1 MDDPRTLHAS
11 EQKIMQ
17 RQISDLEGRL
27 LQSRALIDRAL
38 TRLALAQAASGE
50 AEDGLAFAA
59 GPAAAGQKRILVV
72 DDDPT
77 IRRLVADLLHNEG
90 YEVLQAPDGAA
101 GVALAE
107 AHRPDLIL
115 LDLAMPRTSGLE
127 VLENLRRNDPTREIP
142 VIVVSAYAP
151 LLSADLRAGATSV
164 LQKPFA
170 VDALLEEVEQVVSER
185 AQVIERQPA

>member
-1 MDDPRTLHAS
+1 MR
-11 EQKIMQ
+11 

-38 TRLALAQAASGE
+38 TRLALAQAASSG
-50 AEDGLAFAA
+50 AEDGLALAA
-59 GPAAAGQKRILVV
+59 VPATNGQKRILVV

-77 IRRLVADLLHNEG
+77 IRGMVADLLNNEG
-90 YEVLQAPDGAA
+90 YAVLQAPDGAA

-115 LDLAMPRTSGLE
+115 LDLAMPRASGLE
-127 VLENLRRNDPTREIP
+127 VLESLRRNDPTREIP

-151 LLSADLRAGATSV
+151 LLSADLREGATSV

-170 VDALLEEVEQVVSER
+170 VDALLEEVEQVVSDQAR
-185 AQVIERQPA
+185 ILERQPA